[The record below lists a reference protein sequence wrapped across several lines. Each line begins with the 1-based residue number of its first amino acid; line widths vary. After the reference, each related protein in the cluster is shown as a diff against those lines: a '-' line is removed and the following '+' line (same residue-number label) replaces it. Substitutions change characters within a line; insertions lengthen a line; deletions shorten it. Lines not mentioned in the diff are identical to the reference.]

1 MDPVR
6 VPFGDYKPDLA
17 KLANDGL
24 TVAKNTV
31 PISGGYTGIN
41 ALVNVSEFSAI
52 AERPRGAIAGIDARG
67 NPYNF
72 VGTETKL
79 YALRT
84 ETIDATRL
92 VGGDYGCNGDN
103 FWEFAVFD
111 NFVIAVNAGD
121 APQYFTINTADNFL
135 KLGNPDL
142 TNTVAPSGTSHI
154 GIIDRF
160 VVMGNTM
167 NNPAEIHW
175 SALNDPFNWPAPGSD
190 VAVALQSD
198 RQALSGD
205 GGAVQRV
212 VSGAE
217 VGVIFQERA
226 IWRADYRGG
235 DVIFELNRVEPNR
248 GLLIPAI
255 AVPFGRNVFYLA
267 EDGFY
272 LFNYTESTPIGRDII
287 DATFLA
293 DVDTALFDRVSA
305 VPDPDSQ
312 RIWILY
318 PGAGHVAAGTPNK
331 YLCYDW
337 GLNRWSHGE
346 ITAEWLTQTVEAG
359 VHLDSLGTPTD
370 PNDELDNPTLYPD
383 GGVDSAGLGSFDER
397 QVATGGLRLG
407 AYSVTPFRLQDFTGA
422 GLAATLQTGRRELIA
437 GSRSLATRARI
448 IIDGVNPTLEVA
460 GLRRVNAT
468 TRFGPSS
475 RIDEDGDAPCR
486 KDGRYHVFKVVA
498 GTGFSDA
505 LYMDVLVQ
513 RSGNR

>member
-1 MDPVR
+1 LQPVR

-17 KLANDGL
+17 KLVNDGL
-24 TVAKNTV
+24 AVANNTV
-31 PISGGYTGIN
+31 PITGGYTGIN
-41 ALVNVSEFSAI
+41 ALSNVTAFTAI
-52 AERPRGAIAGIDARG
+52 AERPRGAIAGIDAKG
-67 NPYNF
+67 NPFNF

-79 YALRT
+79 YSLRT

-92 VGGDYGCNGDN
+92 VGGDYGCSNEN
-103 FWEFAVFD
+103 FWEFAAFD
-111 NFVIAVNAGD
+111 NFVMAVNAGD
-121 APQYFTINTADNFL
+121 APQYFIINSSDNFL

-142 TNTVAPSGTSHI
+142 TKTVAPYGSSHI

-160 VVMGNTM
+160 VVMGNTS
-167 NNPAEIHW
+167 NDPGEIHW
-175 SALNDPFNWPAPGSD
+175 SALNDPFNWPDPGS
-190 VAVALQSD
+190 AVAGAVQSD

-226 IWRADYRGG
+226 VWRADYRGG

-255 AVPFGRNVFYLA
+255 AIPFGRNVFYLS

-272 LFNYTESTPIGRDII
+272 LFNYTESIPIGRDII
-287 DATFLA
+287 DATFMA
-293 DVDTALFDRVSA
+293 DVDTSLFDRVSA
-305 VPDPDSQ
+305 VSDPDSQ

-318 PGAGHVAAGTPNK
+318 PGAGHAASGTPNK

-346 ITAEWLTQTVEAG
+346 ITAEWLTQTVQAG
-359 VHLDSLGTPTD
+359 VHLDTAGSIGD
-370 PNDELDNPTLYPD
+370 PNSISDDPAFPD
-383 GGVDSAGLGSFDER
+383 GGVDSGGLGSFDER
-397 QVATGGLRLG
+397 QVPSGSLRLG
-407 AYSVTPFRLQDFTGA
+407 AYSATPFRLQDFTGT
-422 GLAATLQTGRRELIA
+422 GLAATLQTGRRELIP
-437 GSRSLATRARI
+437 GSRSLASRVRI
-448 IIDGVNPTLEVA
+448 MIDGVNPTLEVA

-468 TRFGPSS
+468 TRFGPST

-486 KDGRYHVFKVVA
+486 KDGRYHVFKVKV
-498 GTGFSDA
+498 GSGFSDA
-505 LYMDVLVQ
+505 LYMDVLCQ
-513 RSGNR
+513 RSGFR